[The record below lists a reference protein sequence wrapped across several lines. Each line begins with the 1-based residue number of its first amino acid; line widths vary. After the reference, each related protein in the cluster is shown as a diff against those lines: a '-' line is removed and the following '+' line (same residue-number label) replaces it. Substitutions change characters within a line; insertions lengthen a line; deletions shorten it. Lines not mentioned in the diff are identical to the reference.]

1 MKKTIISF
9 ALFLIGFSPTFAQL
23 KLTENNIDEIVK
35 AMTLEEKSLLVVAN
49 GRSST
54 MGAAI
59 IAQYGIIG
67 EHADF
72 VEGAA
77 GSTMQISR
85 LGIPPT
91 VMADGPAGLRINA
104 TRKDDPNTYYCTGFP
119 TGTSLACSWN
129 TDLIFN
135 VGASIGNEVKE
146 YGVDLL
152 LAPGMNIMRNPLG
165 GRNYEYYS
173 EDPVVSGLVAA
184 AYVKGVQSQGVGA
197 DIKHYA
203 VNSQETNRLAVNEVV
218 DQRALREIYLKG
230 FEIAVKES
238 KPWTIMS
245 SYNRLNGKFTQQD
258 RDLLTTILR
267 DEWNFDG
274 IVITDWTPK
283 RDTHEQIKAGNDLM
297 APGYPTQSF
306 EVVEK
311 VKSGELSEADL
322 DICVKRILEYIV
334 KTPRFK
340 GYKFSNKPDMK
351 SHAAITRQS
360 ATEGMVLLKN
370 ENNALPLKD
379 VKTAALFGATSYSL
393 LAGGLGSGHVYKPY
407 TVDLVEGL
415 TNAGLSVTEDLK
427 NLYVKYRDYQLA
439 SGPMT
444 VQNYSYPRGQKMV
457 PEMALPRFTIENQ
470 ATKAD
475 VAILT
480 IARQAGEGADR
491 VKDGDFNLTDME
503 RDLLQNICDAFHIL
517 GKKVI
522 VVLNTGV
529 VIETDSWKNLPDAI
543 LLAWQPGQE
552 GGNSIADVLMGKEN
566 PSGKL
571 TMTWPISLTDVPSSQ
586 NFPINGVPQGAG
598 GYNFGG
604 NGQIKNRDYT
614 LHAEGIN
621 VGYRYFNTHKVDVSY
636 PFGYGL
642 SYTSFSYSKPA
653 VKATKNGFEAA
664 ITVTNTGKVAGKES
678 VQLYVSA
685 PAGGLEKPAC
695 ELKSFA
701 KTKKLNP
708 GESETLHFKVDN
720 YSLASFSIANSQWE
734 AAAGKYTVLFG
745 ANVED
750 VRGTGIYNLAKA
762 QVWPVHNVLAP
773 DMELK

>member
-1 MKKTIISF
+1 MKKTLLSLSLL
-9 ALFLIGFSPTFAQL
+9 AMAVSPACAQL
-23 KLTENNIDEIVK
+23 KLNENNIDEIVK

-59 IAQYGIIG
+59 IAQYGMIG

-85 LGIPPT
+85 LGITPT

-104 TRKDDPNTYYCTGFP
+104 TRENDANTYYCTGFP
-119 TGTSLACSWN
+119 VGTSLACSWN
-129 TDLIFN
+129 KDLIYN
-135 VGASIGNEVKE
+135 VGKSIGNEVKE

-152 LAPGMNIMRNPLG
+152 LAPGLNIMRNPLG

-173 EDPVVSGLVAA
+173 EDPIVSGMVAA
-184 AYVKGVQSQGVGA
+184 AYVNGVQSEGVGA

-203 VNSQETNRLAVNEVV
+203 ANSQETNRLAVNEVV
-218 DQRALREIYLKG
+218 DQRSLREIYLKG

-238 KPWTIMS
+238 KPWTVMS
-245 SYNRLNGKFTQQD
+245 SYNKLNGKFTQQD
-258 RDLLTTILR
+258 KDLLTTILR
-267 DEWNFDG
+267 DEWGFDG

-283 RDTHEQIKAGNDLM
+283 RDTHTQIWAGNDLM

-306 EVVEK
+306 EVVDK

-322 DICVKRILEYIV
+322 DICVKRILEFIV

-351 SHAAITRQS
+351 AHAAITRQS

-370 ENNALPLKD
+370 DNDALPLKN
-379 VKTAALFGATSYSL
+379 VETAAIFGATSYYF

-407 TVDLVEGL
+407 VVELVEGIE
-415 TNAGLSVTEDLK
+415 NAGLKVTEDLK
-427 NLYVKYRDYQLA
+427 DMYNKYREFKLVN
-439 SGPMT
+439 GPMT
-444 VQNYSYPRGQKMV
+444 NTMTGSRGQKRI
-457 PEMALPRFTIENQ
+457 PELYLPMFTIENQ
-470 ATKAD
+470 AKKSD
-475 VAILT
+475 VAIIT
-480 IARQAGEGADR
+480 ISRQAGEGADR
-491 VKDGDFNLTDME
+491 QIENDFNLTNEE
-503 RDLLQNICDAFHIL
+503 REMLQNICEAYHSL

-552 GGNSIADVLMGKEN
+552 GGNSVADVLMGKEN

-571 TMTWPISLTDVPSSQ
+571 TMTWPISCTDVPSTK
-586 NFPINGVPQGAG
+586 NFPAHGVPQAVAG
-598 GYNFGG
+598 YPYGG
-604 NGQIKNRDYT
+604 QTTVKNKDYT
-614 LHAEGIN
+614 LHAEGLNI
-621 VGYRYFNTHKVDVSY
+621 GYRYFHTNNVKVSY
-636 PFGYGL
+636 PFGYGM
-642 SYTSFSYSKPA
+642 SYTTFAYSKPVVKA
-653 VKATKNGFEAA
+653 VKDGFEAS
-664 ITVTNTGKVAGKES
+664 IVVTNTGKVAGKES

-685 PAGGLEKPAC
+685 PAGGLDKPAC
-695 ELKSFA
+695 ELKSFN

-708 GESETLHFKVDN
+708 GESETLTFKVDN
-720 YSLASFSIANSQWE
+720 YTLASFNTALSQWE
-734 AAAGKYTVLFG
+734 TAAGKYTITFG
-745 ANVED
+745 ASVED
-750 VRGTGIYNLAKA
+750 PRGTGVYNVAKA
-762 QVWPVHNVLAP
+762 QAWPVHNVLAP
-773 DMELK
+773 DMELE

>member
-1 MKKTIISF
+1 MKKTI
-9 ALFLIGFSPTFAQL
+9 LTFGLMLLVSHPIYAQL

-67 EHADF
+67 EHAAF

-85 LGIPPT
+85 LGITPT

-104 TRKDDPNTYYCTGFP
+104 TRKDDTNTYYCTGFP
-119 TGTSLACSWN
+119 VGTSLACSWN
-129 TDLIFN
+129 TELIYN
-135 VGASIGNEVKE
+135 VGKSIGNEVKE

-152 LAPGMNIMRNPLG
+152 LAPGLNIMRNPLG

-184 AYVKGVQSQGVGA
+184 AYVNGVQSEGVGA

-203 VNSQETNRLAVNEVV
+203 ANSQETNRLAVNEVV
-218 DQRALREIYLKG
+218 DQRSLREIYLKG
-230 FEIAVKES
+230 FEIAVKQS
-238 KPWTIMS
+238 KPWTVMS
-245 SYNRLNGKFTQQD
+245 SYNKLNGKFTQQD
-258 RDLLTTILR
+258 KDLLTTILR
-267 DEWNFDG
+267 DEWGFDG

-283 RDTHEQIKAGNDLM
+283 RDTHTQIWAGNDLM

-306 EVVEK
+306 EVVDK
-311 VKSGELSEADL
+311 VNSGELSMEDL
-322 DICVKRILEYIV
+322 DLCCKRILEFVV

-340 GYKFSNKPDMK
+340 GYQFSNKPDMK
-351 SHAAITRQS
+351 AHAAITRQS

-370 ENNALPLKD
+370 ENEALPLKD
-379 VKTAALFGATSYSL
+379 VKSAAVFGATSYSL

-407 TVDLVEGL
+407 TVDLMEGMS
-415 TNAGLSVTEDLK
+415 NAGLTVSQDLK
-427 NLYVKYRDYQLA
+427 DMYTKYVEYHKAADPL
-439 SGPMT
+439 T
-444 VQNYSYPRGQKMV
+444 VQNYSYPRGQKMI
-457 PEMALPRFTIENQ
+457 PEMDLPRFTIEAQ
-470 ATKAD
+470 AEKSD

-480 IARQAGEGADR
+480 IARQAGEGIDR
-491 VKDGDFNLTDME
+491 VKDGDFNLTEME
-503 RDLLQNICDAFHIL
+503 RNLLQNICDAFHIL

-529 VIETDSWKNLPDAI
+529 VIETDSWKHLPDAI

-604 NGQIKNRDYT
+604 TGQLKNKDYT

-621 VGYRYFNTHKVDVSY
+621 VGYRYFHTNNVEVSY
-636 PFGYGL
+636 PFGFGL
-642 SYTSFSYSKPA
+642 SYTQFTYSKPTVKA
-653 VKATKNGFEAA
+653 VKDGFEAT
-664 ITVTNTGKVAGKES
+664 ITITNTGKVAGKES

-685 PAGGLEKPAC
+685 PAGGLEKPTC
-695 ELKSFA
+695 ELKAFN
-701 KTKKLNP
+701 KTRKLNP
-708 GESETLHFKVDN
+708 GESETLTFKVDN
-720 YSLASFSIANSQWE
+720 YSLASFNTPASQWE
-734 AAAGKYTVLFG
+734 TAAGKYTVCFG
-745 ANVED
+745 ASVED
-750 VRGTGIYNLAKA
+750 VRGTGVYIVAKA
-762 QVWPVHNVLAP
+762 QAWPVHNVLAP